1 MVAMAVRSF
10 NGGRKMKTLI
20 SSIVATLIF
29 IAPAASAAEV
39 AMRRVLSCV
48 GPDANM
54 DANMEVYLPETLLAG
69 TGVKNAKLDKQVTG
83 AYSLDLS
90 EAGKGKMLEPVHV
103 RYSADRKA
111 VIVEQY
117 TRKLP
122 PTAIAVAGA
131 TVDFDQRFGTSAKCG
146 PFNQE

>member
-1 MVAMAVRSF
+1 
-10 NGGRKMKTLI
+10 MKPLVGLAATALTFI
-20 SSIVATLIF
+20 SVQ
-29 IAPAASAAEV
+29 ASAADV
-39 AMRRVLSCV
+39 AMRRVFSCV
-48 GPDANM
+48 GPDAK
-54 DANMEVYLPETLLAG
+54 MEIYIPESLWSGL
-69 TGVKNAKLDKQVTG
+69 GVQNAKLEKQVTG